1 MNPLDALYPVLAL
14 AGGLGLAFALL
25 GLVADYLVPALFVA
39 LGRGR
44 VRDGTGE
51 ERP

>member
-1 MNPLDALYPVLAL
+1 MTLMEALYPVLAL

-25 GLVADYLVPALFVA
+25 GWLADYLLPALFVA

-44 VRDGTGE
+44 E
-51 ERP
+51 ERS